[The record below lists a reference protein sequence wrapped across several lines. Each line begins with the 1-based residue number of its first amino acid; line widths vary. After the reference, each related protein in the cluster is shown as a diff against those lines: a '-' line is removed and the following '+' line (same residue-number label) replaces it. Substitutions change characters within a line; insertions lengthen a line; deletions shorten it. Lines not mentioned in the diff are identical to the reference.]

1 MGKLLQRHIDAEQH
15 ALVQIVPDSLPQ
27 AVNARKI
34 AVRLHIIRNVDD
46 FFQQGHVG
54 PAGRMIVDG
63 GDDGIVL
70 TENTCGSR
78 RAGLGVEQL
87 RLRIFERRYRQLPM
101 IDQLLLL
108 RRRERLGNIVQDPGT
123 GSVRLIRAVFFLPAA
138 RRYQTR
144 PVRGR
149 GAFLCAEKG

>member
-1 MGKLLQRHIDAEQH
+1 MSQSLAAKGIGAGGLTLLGKLLQRHIDAEQH
-15 ALVQIVPDSLPQ
+15 ALVQIAPDSLPQ

-46 FFQQGHVG
+46 FFQQGHMRS
-54 PAGRMIVDG
+54 AGRMIVDG

-87 RLRIFERRYRQLPM
+87 RLRVFERRYRQLPM
-101 IDQLLLL
+101 IDQLFAAAQ
-108 RRRERLGNIVQDPGT
+108 ERAPW
-123 GSVRLIRAVFFLPAA
+123 
-138 RRYQTR
+138 
-144 PVRGR
+144 
-149 GAFLCAEKG
+149 